1 MAGTGSKGPRRN
13 RLLESETARSNRDK
27 SHAPRTIQEI
37 LGLGGAGP
45 GPGAGGG
52 VEGEGLSGASSQAA
66 PIYARDDLIRF
77 VSGQITLGDLQGIT
91 KDEQYQM
98 AEVGYNCLRLARYD
112 DARTVFEGLMALDP
126 FDAYFQTALG
136 TIAHQTGDFALA
148 DTRYS
153 RALEINPF
161 SGTARA
167 SRGEL
172 RFIRGDAVSA
182 LADLMR
188 SVKDDADG
196 KEPATVRARAIVES
210 LKRALSIEGEGG
222 DEALSAKIAAEPES
236 AVEIVRQLLGV
247 GPVEQRDDEAG
258 GTGSKSSTASTP
270 GLEPADQVAARRGSA
285 GPSTGSTHP
294 NAAAGVNAG
303 ADAGVGSSPRRSPRA
318 RARPRPRPRNR
329 PSGGPRKG

>member
-13 RLLESETARSNRDK
+13 RLVESEARRSSTRDK
-27 SHAPRTIQEI
+27 NQSPRTIQEI
-37 LGLGGAGP
+37 FGLGGSAKGP
-45 GPGAGGG
+45 DG
-52 VEGEGLSGASSQAA
+52 SAA
-66 PIYARDDLIRF
+66 IYSREDLIRF

-98 AEVGYNCLRLARYD
+98 AEIGYNCLRLARYD

-153 RALEINPF
+153 RALEINPY

-188 SVKDDADG
+188 SVEDDVEG
-196 KEPATVRARAIVES
+196 KEPATLRARAIVES
-210 LKRALSIEGEGG
+210 LKRAFSIQG
-222 DEALSAKIAAEPES
+222 DRELIARVEAEPDA

-247 GPVEQRDDEAG
+247 GPVEDEAG
-258 GTGSKSSTASTP
+258 
-270 GLEPADQVAARRGSA
+270 ADSA
-285 GPSTGSTHP
+285 K
-294 NAAAGVNAG
+294 AG
-303 ADAGVGSSPRRSPRA
+303 ADSAKAGADSAKAGAGSTRLGSDAGSLSAADSGGDAALPRRPPRA

-329 PSGGPRKG
+329 PTRGPRKG